1 MSREERGVGRLGFL
15 KGLAAGTALPLAG
28 GCARG
33 CEAVRRPV
41 VSLAHETCRVV
52 SPLVREPVSF
62 VLVGDTHLTV
72 NDGRGDAYLK
82 FTERMGGRRR
92 ESASEAE
99 SFRKTL
105 AAAKAA
111 KADLVALVGD
121 QLSFPSWAGVEFLR
135 RELDAAGVPW
145 LYTSGNHDWHFEG
158 MPGTEEDLRAKYERE
173 ILAPLYPDVRNPLCF
188 TREIKG
194 VRFVAI
200 DDSINAVLPEQLAY
214 WRQEVATGR
223 PLVLLTHIPLYIPG
237 YTVAEAAVGHPEW
250 GARTDPYYRIE
261 RRPQWPEEGP
271 SATTLAFRE
280 EVFAA
285 PNLLGVFA
293 GHEHC
298 PEFGVAETGAVQVV
312 CDSNRA
318 EAHRIEV
325 ELLPAPRPNPPVTVL
340 PAPV

>member
-1 MSREERGVGRLGFL
+1 MHPDRLGFL
-15 KGLAAGTALPLAG
+15 KGLVAGAALPFAD

-33 CEAVRRPV
+33 GNVTLRRPV
-41 VSLAHETCRVV
+41 VTMVREKCRVI

-62 VLVGDTHLTV
+62 FLVGDTHLTL
-72 NDGRGDAYLK
+72 NDGRGDAFLDH
-82 FTERMGGRRR
+82 TERMGGRRGT
-92 ESASEAE
+92 SASEVE
-99 SFRKTL
+99 SFRTTL

-111 KADLVALVGD
+111 EADLVALVGD

-158 MPGTEEDLRAKYERE
+158 MPGTEEALRAKYEKE
-173 ILAPLYPDVRNPLCF
+173 ILAPLYPNARNPLCF

-200 DDSINAVLPEQLAY
+200 DDSTHVILPEQLDY

-223 PLVLLTHIPLYIPG
+223 PLVLLMHIPLYVPG
-237 YTVAEAAVGHPEW
+237 YTVADAAVGHPEW
-250 GARTDPYYRIE
+250 GAKTDPYYRIE

-271 SATTLAFRE
+271 SATTVAFRE

-298 PEFGVAETGAVQVV
+298 REFGVSETGVTQVV

-325 ELLPAPRPNPPVTVL
+325 ELLPTPKPNPPVAVL
-340 PAPV
+340 PRV